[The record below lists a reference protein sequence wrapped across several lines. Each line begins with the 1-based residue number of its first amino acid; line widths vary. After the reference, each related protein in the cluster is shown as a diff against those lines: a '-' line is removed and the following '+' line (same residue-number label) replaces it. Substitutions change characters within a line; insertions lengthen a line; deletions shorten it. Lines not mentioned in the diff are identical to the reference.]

1 MTWSSPN
8 QQTNQFWADR
18 ASLFQCYLVERSCCR
33 TALAGHQTAN
43 LAPAVPS
50 VRATQTSNFHC
61 KMMWIP
67 ECPALV
73 ARATIPNQTAD
84 RFKIDFWSHSD
95 QTIYDSFDFI
105 RRCTGFAAPSNK
117 PPRLEFTVLSSAV
130 LSVSQQIWAAL
141 GGRLTS
147 RSVGHRFRMLEPVLL
162 FHLLRQLHD
171 PVLLARGGYPIQRLR
186 PHDQVLQV
194 RGGSLTN

>member
-84 RFKIDFWSHSD
+84 R
-95 QTIYDSFDFI
+95 
-105 RRCTGFAAPSNK
+105 CTEFAAPSNK
-117 PPRLEFTVLSSAV
+117 PPRLEFTVLRSAV
-130 LSVSQQIWAAL
+130 LSVSQQIL

-147 RSVGHRFRMLEPVLL
+147 RLVGHRFRLLEPVLL
-162 FHLLRQLHD
+162 LHLLRQLHD